1 MLPVLAERIRR
12 REENVAILR
21 YRTQIRIQS
30 DAFNLPDLR
39 FVELFRLN
47 KDLTHNLIR
56 MVEPHLQQPFRRR
69 GISPETAVL
78 ATLRF
83 LATGCYQRSVGQ
95 DFNFGLSQTSM
106 SRCIHRV
113 IEAIDQHLC
122 EHFIKF
128 PNTRDERQEIKAAF
142 MQKYGFP
149 GIIGAIDGTHIAI
162 LKPHIDEHNFINRKG
177 FHSLNCSNH
186 L

>member
-56 MVEPHLQQPFRRR
+56 MVEPHLQ
-69 GISPETAVL
+69 
-78 ATLRF
+78 
-83 LATGCYQRSVGQ
+83 
-95 DFNFGLSQTSM
+95 
-106 SRCIHRV
+106 
-113 IEAIDQHLC
+113 
-122 EHFIKF
+122 
-128 PNTRDERQEIKAAF
+128 
-142 MQKYGFP
+142 
-149 GIIGAIDGTHIAI
+149 
-162 LKPHIDEHNFINRKG
+162 
-177 FHSLNCSNH
+177 
-186 L
+186 